1 MPLTRIAISQPDFD
15 SKGALISTILQHCLE
30 QHFAVPPHDCFQ
42 LFDVY
47 PAAQRR
53 FDAHY
58 PALPES
64 RSEHWLLFQIS
75 AGRPR
80 NHTQKQAF
88 YRALSEQLQQQAGI
102 RAADVMV
109 IIQFNQAEDWSFAN
123 GESFASALEENR
135 S

>member
-1 MPLTRIAISQPDFD
+1 MPLTRIALSQQDFD
-15 SKGALISTILQHCLE
+15 SKGALISAILQQCLE
-30 QHFAVPPHDCFQ
+30 QHFAVPAQDCFQ

-47 PAAQRR
+47 PESQRLA
-53 FDAHY
+53 DAHY
-58 PALPES
+58 PALPEP
-64 RSEHWLLFQIS
+64 RSKHWLLFQIS

-80 NHTQKQAF
+80 NHAQKQAF
-88 YRALSEQLQQQAGI
+88 YRALSEQLQQQAGV

-109 IIQFNQAEDWSFAN
+109 IIQFNQTEDWSFAN